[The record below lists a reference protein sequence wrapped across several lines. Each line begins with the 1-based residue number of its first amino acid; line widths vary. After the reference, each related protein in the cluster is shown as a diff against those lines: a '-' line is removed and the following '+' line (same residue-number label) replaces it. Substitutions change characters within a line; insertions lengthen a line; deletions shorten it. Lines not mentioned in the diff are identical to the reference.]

1 MLPPAPVDSRSAVGE
16 ENPSPEIGA
25 YRRLALTFDAEHPDR
40 RQCPPGVAERMLAI
54 LDRERVPATF
64 FLQGRWVTAYPQL
77 AQAIVAAGH
86 LVGNHSHSHAPLMDL
101 SDAGLSADIAAG
113 ESAIRSVTGAD
124 PRPWFRC
131 PFGTGADDP
140 RVLDALAQAGY
151 INVHWDVAASDWEDE
166 CQAAPLENAIVEQAM
181 KRGDGAIVLLHS
193 WPAPTADA
201 LPGMINRLRAAGFR
215 FVSVDAILDS
225 KTHSPAGRGR

>member
-54 LDRERVPATF
+54 LDRERGPATF

-113 ESAIRSVTGAD
+113 GEHEAVLADAADRLALAEAPDVTV
-124 PRPWFRC
+124 RP
-131 PFGTGADDP
+131 AA
-140 RVLDALAQAGY
+140 VLDL
-151 INVHWDVAASDWEDE
+151 V
-166 CQAAPLENAIVEQAM
+166 P
-181 KRGDGAIVLLHS
+181 
-193 WPAPTADA
+193 P
-201 LPGMINRLRAAGFR
+201 
-215 FVSVDAILDS
+215 
-225 KTHSPAGRGR
+225 